1 MSTQLH
7 PANRNRPL
15 ELEHLPIGDLKP
27 DPRAPRRHKPSQ
39 IKALAKSIVA
49 FGFNVPVLIDADG
62 MIIAGHARVAA
73 AGEVGLGTVPAI
85 RLAHLDDAAVRAF
98 MIADN
103 RLSELSEWDDQL
115 LGTILRELSLI
126 DLSFDIEATGF
137 AVAEI
142 DLRIEGLGEDDDDGA
157 DALPPGGPSVASIG
171 DLWKL
176 GEHRLFCG
184 DALQASSWEVLM
196 GDERATLVVTDA
208 PYNVKIDG
216 HVSGLGRHRH
226 REFAMAA
233 GEMTQDQFTTFLTTA
248 ARHAAAWSTPGSV
261 HYWAMDWRHLL
272 ELTLA
277 GQAAYD
283 RQLNLCAW
291 IKGNAGMGSFYRSQH
306 ELFMVF
312 AKGGAPHRNNV
323 QLGRFGRS
331 RSNVWSYP
339 GASNFGRGERG
350 SGEGNPLALH
360 PTVKPT
366 ALIAD
371 ILLDA
376 SARGDIVADP
386 FMGSGTTIIAAEK
399 LGRKAR
405 GIELDPLYCDTII
418 RRWQAWSGQQAVR
431 AGDGV
436 LFDAVQSEA
445 DGIAAA
451 PDRGDA

>member
-1 MSTQLH
+1 MS
-7 PANRNRPL
+7 PPPSSAKRNRPL
-15 ELEHLPIGDLKP
+15 EIEHVPTVDLQP
-27 DPRAPRRHKPSQ
+27 DPRAPRRHKRSQ
-39 IKALAKSIVA
+39 IKALGKSILA
-49 FGFNVPVLIDADG
+49 FGFNVPVLIDGDNR
-62 MIIAGHARVAA
+62 IIAGHARITAANEVA
-73 AGEVGLGTVPAI
+73 LTTVPAI
-85 RLAHLDDAAVRAF
+85 RLEHLDDAAVRAF
-98 MIADN
+98 MVADN
-103 RLSELSEWDDQL
+103 RLSELSDWDDQL
-115 LGTILRELSLI
+115 LGTILQDLRLM

-142 DLRIEGLGEDDDDGA
+142 DLRIEGLEDAPDEDAA
-157 DALPPGGPSVASIG
+157 DVVPPSRPALVQPG
-171 DLWKL
+171 DLWQL
-176 GEHRLFCG
+176 GNHRLICG
-184 DALQASSWEVLM
+184 DALDPHSWEALLD
-196 GDERATLVVTDA
+196 DERAALVVTDA

-216 HVSGLGRHRH
+216 HVSGLGQHHH
-226 REFAMAA
+226 REFAMAS
-233 GEMTQDQFTTFLTTA
+233 GEMSAGQFTTFLTTA

-283 RQLNLCAW
+283 RQLNLCVW
-291 IKGNAGMGSFYRSQH
+291 TKTNAGMGSFYRSQH
-306 ELFMVF
+306 ELFLVF

-339 GASNFGRGERG
+339 GASNFGRGESG
-350 SGEGNPLALH
+350 SGEGNPLAMH

-399 LGRKAR
+399 LGRRAR

-418 RRWQAWSGQQAVR
+418 RRWQRWTGEAAVR
-431 AGDGV
+431 VGDGTPV
-436 LFDAVQSEA
+436 AAVEA
-445 DGIAAA
+445 EQG
-451 PDRGDA
+451 

>member
-1 MSTQLH
+1 MSNVTI
-7 PANRNRPL
+7 PACRNRPL
-15 ELEHLPIGDLKP
+15 ELEHLSIGDLKP
-27 DPRAPRRHKPSQ
+27 DPRAPRRHKKPQ
-39 IKALAKSIVA
+39 IKALAKSIAA
-49 FGFNVPVLIDADG
+49 FGFNVPVLIDADN

-73 AGEVGLGTVPAI
+73 AREVGLQTVPAI
-85 RLAHLDDAAVRAF
+85 RLEHLDDAAVRAF

-103 RLSELSEWDDQL
+103 RMSELSDWDDQL
-115 LGTILRELSLI
+115 LGTILKDLSLL

-137 AVAEI
+137 SVAEI
-142 DLRIEGLGEDDDDGA
+142 DLRIEGLGTEADNDAA
-157 DALPPGGPSVASIG
+157 DAMPPPGPPVVQTGE
-171 DLWKL
+171 LWL
-176 GEHRLFCG
+176 LDQHRLFCG
-184 DALQASSWEVLM
+184 DALLTGSWEAVM
-196 GDERATLVVTDA
+196 GGDRAALVVTDA
-208 PYNVKIDG
+208 PYNVKING

-233 GEMTQDQFTTFLTTA
+233 GEMSVDQFTTFLTTA
-248 ARHAAAWSTPGSV
+248 AHHAAAWSAPGSL
-261 HYWAMDWRHLL
+261 HYWAMDWKHLF

-277 GQAAYD
+277 GRAAYD
-283 RQLNLCAW
+283 RQINQCVW
-291 IKGNAGMGSFYRSQH
+291 SKSNAGMGSFYRSQH
-306 ELFMVF
+306 ELFVVF
-312 AKGGAPHRNNV
+312 AKAGAPHRNNV

-331 RSNVWSYP
+331 RSNIWSYP
-339 GASNFGRGERG
+339 GANSFGRGQGR
-350 SGEGNPLALH
+350 EGNPLAMH

-431 AGDGV
+431 A
-436 LFDAVQSEA
+436 A
-445 DGIAAA
+445 DGMLFGAGQASLETPDAPADTGAA
-451 PDRGDA
+451 